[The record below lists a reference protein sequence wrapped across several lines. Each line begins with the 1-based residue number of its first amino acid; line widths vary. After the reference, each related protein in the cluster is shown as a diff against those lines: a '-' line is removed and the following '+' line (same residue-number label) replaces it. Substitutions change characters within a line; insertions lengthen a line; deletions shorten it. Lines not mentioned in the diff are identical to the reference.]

1 MLWLRRIWRKKQFKI
16 QTFTYYIPAPPAR
29 KTGYREK
36 EFDKIFYEFINQG
49 FEILN
54 VQTQAHTGA
63 NSCGMWVIFAV
74 RATNAEAEKLDLD
87 DLSLSLQEEISHA
100 NHSSQDKEVKTLDL
114 PSLSTEE
121 EQKQLDKLYYID
133 PQTPTE
139 KS

>member
-1 MLWLRRIWRKKQFKI
+1 MFWLSRFWRKKQFKI

-54 VQTQAHTGA
+54 VQTQTHTGA

-74 RATNAEAEKLDLD
+74 RATNEKAEKLDLD
-87 DLSLSLQEEISHA
+87 ELSQSLQDEISHA
-100 NHSSQDKEVKTLDL
+100 GHSSEDKEVKTLDL
-114 PSLSTEE
+114 PNLSTEE
-121 EQKQLDKLYYID
+121 EQNQLDQLYYVD
-133 PQTPTE
+133 HETQSE